1 MPKTLRLVLIP
12 KPGQEEKIKAFRELV
27 RRNDLEISD
36 ILFQKV
42 EEFLRQHNWPPGNSQ
57 TILPAFQRPGFK
69 SRSQAFAVRVKRAS
83 DFFGHTVLDSR
94 TLSISEKDLLE
105 LQGQWGTLSERGKQS
120 WIQILK
126 QVDHPIARK
135 ILEEEE

>member
-1 MPKTLRLVLIP
+1 
-12 KPGQEEKIKAFRELV
+12 
-27 RRNDLEISD
+27 
-36 ILFQKV
+36 
-42 EEFLRQHNWPPGNSQ
+42 
-57 TILPAFQRPGFK
+57 
-69 SRSQAFAVRVKRAS
+69 VKRAS

-135 ILEEEE
+135 ILEELKDDKV